1 MGMDQKYV
9 CVKFIFK
16 IEFVNMLVQFFQ
28 FSDNNSFD
36 EEEEEDEIF
45 IIQDIDG
52 SKLEIQR
59 EVVR

>member
-1 MGMDQKYV
+1 MGRDQKYV

-16 IEFVNMLVQFFQ
+16 IELVNMLVQFFQ

>member
-1 MGMDQKYV
+1 
-9 CVKFIFK
+9 
-16 IEFVNMLVQFFQ
+16 MLVQFFQ

-52 SKLEIQR
+52 SKLETQR

>member
-1 MGMDQKYV
+1 M
-9 CVKFIFK
+9 F
-16 IEFVNMLVQFFQ
+16 VQFFQ
-28 FSDNNSFD
+28 FFDNNSFD

-52 SKLEIQR
+52 SKLETQR